1 MDEARLQQTEA
12 GLAPQGEGW
21 FVLNARDAIW
31 RERDGFGA
39 RCGFETDGR
48 LAAQLGVEASHFPQL
63 GINIAV
69 IEPGDR
75 STLYH
80 AETAQE
86 DFLVLQGEALAI
98 VEEQERRV
106 KAWDLVH
113 CPPGT
118 RHVFVNDTDAPCV
131 LVMVGARPEEGSIVY
146 PASEV
151 AGRHGATAERETTD
165 PNEAYAPY
173 GHWRALT
180 EPKEL

>member
-1 MDEARLQQTEA
+1 MEEAKLVQTEA
-12 GLAPQGEGW
+12 GLAPQGDGW
-21 FVLNARDAIW
+21 FILNAREAVW

-39 RCGFETDGR
+39 RCGFESDGR
-48 LAAQLGVEASHFPQL
+48 LAAQLGVEPSHFPQL
-63 GINIAV
+63 GLNIAV

-86 DFLVLQGEALAI
+86 DFLILQGACLAV

-106 KAWDLVH
+106 RAWDLVH

-131 LVMVGARPEEGSIVY
+131 LLMVGVRPEQGSIVY
-146 PASEV
+146 PTSDV
-151 AGRHGATAERETTD
+151 AGRYGAAVEHETND
-165 PNEAYAPY
+165 PHEAYAPFE
-173 GHWRALT
+173 HWRVIG
-180 EPKEL
+180 EPKKL

>member
-1 MDEARLQQTEA
+1 MDEARLQQTDA
-12 GLAPQGEGW
+12 GLAPQGDGW

-39 RCGFETDGR
+39 RCGFESDGR
-48 LAAQLGVEASHFPQL
+48 LAAELSVEASHFPQL

-80 AETAQE
+80 AESAQE

-106 KAWDLVH
+106 KAWDLLH

-131 LVMVGARPEEGSIVY
+131 LLMVGARHEEGSIVY
-146 PASEV
+146 PASQV
-151 AGRHGATAERETTD
+151 AGRHGAAVDEETTSPHD
-165 PNEAYAPY
+165 AYAAY
-173 GHWRALT
+173 GHWRVIG
-180 EPKEL
+180 EPKI